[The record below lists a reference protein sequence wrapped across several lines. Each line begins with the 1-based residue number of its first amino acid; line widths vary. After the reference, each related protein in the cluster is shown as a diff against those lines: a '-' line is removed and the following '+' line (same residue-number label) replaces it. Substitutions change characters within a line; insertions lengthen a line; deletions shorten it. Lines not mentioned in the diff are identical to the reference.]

1 MIRIL
6 AGAWGTESSAWIGKR
21 VKLFFEPS
29 VKYAGEDVGGAGD
42 AFADC
47 EEYYGSDFIGAYIE
61 LATDCAVMLVNES
74 VCHDIM
80 EDQF

>member
-1 MIRIL
+1 MTDTRQFYFKVALYVETKGFVHYETGFI
-6 AGAWGTESSAWIGKR
+6 AGKTG
-21 VKLFFEPS
+21 
-29 VKYAGEDVGGAGD
+29 GD

-61 LATDCAVMLVNES
+61 PATECAVMLVDES

>member
-1 MIRIL
+1 MTDARQFYFKAVL
-6 AGAWGTESSAWIGKR
+6 YGESKGSERYETGFIAAKT
-21 VKLFFEPS
+21 
-29 VKYAGEDVGGAGD
+29 AGD

-61 LATDCAVMLVNES
+61 LATDCAVMLIDEN

>member
-1 MIRIL
+1 MTDARQFYFKVAL
-6 AGAWGTESSAWIGKR
+6 
-21 VKLFFEPS
+21 
-29 VKYAGEDVGGAGD
+29 YGETKGCVHYETGFIAAKTAGD

-47 EEYYGSDFIGAYIE
+47 EEYYGSDLIGAYIE
-61 LATDCAVMLVNES
+61 PATDCAVMLVDES

>member
-1 MIRIL
+1 MTDARQFYFKVALCDETKGCVHYETGFI
-6 AGAWGTESSAWIGKR
+6 AAKT
-21 VKLFFEPS
+21 
-29 VKYAGEDVGGAGD
+29 AGD

-61 LATDCAVMLVNES
+61 LATDCAVMLVDES

>member
-1 MIRIL
+1 MTDARQFYFKVAL
-6 AGAWGTESSAWIGKR
+6 
-21 VKLFFEPS
+21 
-29 VKYAGEDVGGAGD
+29 YGETKGCVHYETGFIAAKTAGD

-47 EEYYGSDFIGAYIE
+47 EEYYGSDLIGAYIE
-61 LATDCAVMLVNES
+61 LATDCAVMLVDES